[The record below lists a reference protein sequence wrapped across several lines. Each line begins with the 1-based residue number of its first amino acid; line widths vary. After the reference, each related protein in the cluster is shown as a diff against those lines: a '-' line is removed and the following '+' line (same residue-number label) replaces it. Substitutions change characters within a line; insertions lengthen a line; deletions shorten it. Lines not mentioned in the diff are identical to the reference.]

1 LRRVTTK
8 KTIKYLVVFR
18 LGMKYKFRTFVAI
31 ELPGYIRDDLRK
43 LQHDFTSYRFGIRW
57 VKPRNMHL
65 TLKFLGDADPVHV
78 EAIENVLAE
87 IVGQTPVFE
96 LLPRGMGVFP
106 NIRQPRILWTG
117 IAGQVNALR
126 YLHRSVEIALDP
138 LGFTAEKRF
147 FTGHL
152 TIGRIK
158 KRIEPKRLADA
169 LRTHQGFASD
179 PFAVE
184 RLVLFK
190 SDLKQNGPI
199 YTKLREMHLGIQ
211 TEA

>member
-1 LRRVTTK
+1 MGK
-8 KTIKYLVVFR
+8 EHGVFV
-18 LGMKYKFRTFVAI
+18 LASKIRTFVAI
-31 ELPGYIRDDLRK
+31 ELPENIRTDLRR

-65 TLKFLGDADPVHV
+65 TLKFLGDVDPVHV
-78 EAIENVLAE
+78 EAIGNVLAE
-87 IVGQTPVFE
+87 SVGQTPVFE
-96 LLPRGMGVFP
+96 LLPRGLGVFP

-117 IAGQVNALR
+117 IAGQADALR

-138 LGFTAEKRF
+138 LGFTADKRF

-158 KRIEPKRLADA
+158 KRIDPKRLADA
-169 LRTHQGFASD
+169 LRIHQGFASD

-190 SDLKQNGPI
+190 SDLKQNGPQ
-199 YTKLREMHLGIQ
+199 YSKLREMRLGIQ

>member
-1 LRRVTTK
+1 
-8 KTIKYLVVFR
+8 
-18 LGMKYKFRTFVAI
+18 MKANVRTFVAI
-31 ELPGYIRDDLRK
+31 ELPENIRTDLRK
-43 LQHDFTSYRFGIRW
+43 LQHDFTSCRFGIRW

-65 TLKFLGDADPVHV
+65 TVKFLGYVDPVHV
-78 EAIENVLAE
+78 EDVGNVLAE
-87 IVGQTPVFE
+87 IVGQTPMFE

-117 IAGQVNALR
+117 IAGQVDALG
-126 YLHRSVEIALDP
+126 YLHRSVENALDP

-152 TIGRIK
+152 TLGRIK

-169 LRTHQGFASD
+169 LRIHQGFASD

-190 SDLKQNGPI
+190 SDLKQNGPV
-199 YTKLREMHLGIQ
+199 YTKLREMRLGIQ

>member
-1 LRRVTTK
+1 M
-8 KTIKYLVVFR
+8 KTNFR
-18 LGMKYKFRTFVAI
+18 AFVAI

-43 LQHDFTSYRFGIRW
+43 LQHDFMSCRFGIRW

-65 TLKFLGDADPVHV
+65 TVKFLGDVDSVHV
-78 EAIENVLAE
+78 EAIGNVLAE
-87 IVGQTPVFE
+87 SVGQTPMFE
-96 LLPRGMGVFP
+96 LLPRGLGVFP

-117 IAGQVNALR
+117 IAGQADALR

-138 LGFTAEKRF
+138 LGFTADKRF

-158 KRIEPKRLADA
+158 KRIDLKRLSDA
-169 LRTHQGFASD
+169 LRIHQGFESD

-184 RLVLFK
+184 RVVLFK
-190 SDLKQNGPI
+190 SDLLPGGPK
-199 YTKLREMHLGIQ
+199 YSKLYEMPLGNRSIS
-211 TEA
+211 